1 MQVNGTQLAAG
12 CNDGTVIA
20 WSYPKGEILF
30 QMNEHK
36 GVYGIKWNPLRQDV
50 FATRHRVRNAVD
62 SLFHCSIRLFR
73 IFLFGGGRK
82 VANNLILSTSLSFF
96 SSFFISHFSEE
107 IVFVEYASER
117 RRHKGKSV
125 SLIGTKCGY
134 QESRVDFRK
143 SNRSRVHE

>member
-1 MQVNGTQLAAG
+1 MQANGTQLAAG
-12 CNDGTVIA
+12 WYDGTVIA

-82 VANNLILSTSLSFF
+82 VANNLIVSTSLSFF
-96 SSFFISHFSEE
+96 PFPFFISHFLVWKE
-107 IVFVEYASER
+107 IVVLEYASER

-125 SLIGTKCGY
+125 SHIGTRCGY
-134 QESRVDFRK
+134 RDSRVDF
-143 SNRSRVHE
+143 